1 MSERPQDQRDRMNAR
16 YLQLRGWSKAEF
28 WHDGLG
34 FREVPG
40 WGVSA
45 YVAALE
51 DGLDPVDAIASAF
64 IDGEPVG
71 MMRAVKGW
79 LGWHVAHA
87 YVWRLQRIAASL
99 DGSNGAAA

>member
-1 MSERPQDQRDRMNAR
+1 MSDRPQLQRDRMNAR
-16 YLQLRGWSKAEF
+16 YFQLRGWSKAEF

-64 IDGEPVG
+64 IGGEPVDAL
-71 MMRAVKGW
+71 RATKGW
-79 LGWHVAHA
+79 LGWHVARA
-87 YVWRLQRIAASL
+87 YVWRLEHIAASL
-99 DGSNGAAA
+99 DQPSEAAA